1 MLLVTGGDSHTIKVT
16 GMLVGKLQLNFYKR
30 RPILSQLS
38 FYLILKETKLQQSM
52 TAFSFSYG
60 YLLLHTQ
67 PEGMDTFMTQNIS
80 FPFLTP

>member
-1 MLLVTGGDSHTIKVT
+1 MLA
-16 GMLVGKLQLNFYKR
+16 
-30 RPILSQLS
+30 QLS
-38 FYLILKETKLQQSM
+38 FYLTLKETKLQQSM
-52 TAFSFSYG
+52 TVFSLSYR

>member
-1 MLLVTGGDSHTIKVT
+1 MLLVTGGDSHIIVT
-16 GMLVGKLQLNFYKR
+16 GMLVGKLQLNLYKR
-30 RPILSQLS
+30 RTILVQLS
-38 FYLILKETKLQQSM
+38 FYLILKKTKLQQSM

-60 YLLLHTQ
+60 YLLLHFQ